1 MYPPS
6 KEELQYSYLAVLM
19 PGLALQTSVPPA
31 NTLMNS
37 IQLHCFSQILTL
49 SSFSANT
56 REFLM
61 PHALCLCYI
70 YCVIVLILYSRKVGL
85 RQKQYDFIT
94 QRISRTSTD
103 LRSGPAPGRTGDP
116 RAPPTLFLATFC
128 FHHKHETSN
137 PWNIFPLEG
146 NCRS

>member
-116 RAPPTLFLATFC
+116 RAPPTLFLATFVSIIN
-128 FHHKHETSN
+128 TR
-137 PWNIFPLEG
+137 PQTPGIF
-146 NCRS
+146 SH